1 VGKRGKGGVLHL
13 GARARVLT
21 LREGRAKYAPLAET
35 TGEDVALA
43 ERLLTSS

>member
-1 VGKRGKGGVLHL
+1 MGKGRQAGRLRHS
-13 GARARVLT
+13 APTCTLT
-21 LREGRAKYAPLAET
+21 PEGGRAKYAPLAET